1 VTGPTGSGKSTT
13 LAAMVDDINDTRKG
27 HVITIE
33 DPIEFVH
40 SCKCCVVTQ
49 RQIGEHAPSFA
60 QALRNALREDP
71 DTVMVGEMRDLETI
85 GLALTAAETGIQ
97 VLATLHTTSAIQ
109 SIDRIVDVFP
119 AGRQDQVRSMLADS
133 LRMVISQRL
142 VRKVQGDGRVLAA
155 EVLLNTHAAG
165 SLIRGRKSHQLG
177 AVIQTGVKDG
187 MQSLDGELKALAQE
201 GVISGA
207 EAYRNAVDK
216 SQLESFA
223 RRMDDAA

>member
-1 VTGPTGSGKSTT
+1 
-13 LAAMVDDINDTRKG
+13 
-27 HVITIE
+27 
-33 DPIEFVH
+33 
-40 SCKCCVVTQ
+40 
-49 RQIGEHAPSFA
+49 
-60 QALRNALREDP
+60 
-71 DTVMVGEMRDLETI
+71 
-85 GLALTAAETGIQ
+85 